1 MSEAAISDGQQCCGK
16 KEHHS
21 AGQPLGFQK
30 VSKCAFSFAINTN
43 YTCTSSAPN
52 ICRGRRSCCSAALGA
67 QCHHDQETISWN
79 ASTPLLLP
87 LPATTKDCA
96 RCQSGCPSRLKILLI
111 IIFVNRMSVTFYL
124 SLILFELVRVVCPL
138 STGDPALLPQR
149 LPLTCRLVLSASIE
163 KLLFTHSFTFG
174 HTIYA
179 IISLFCGI
187 SVFAFVQSD
196 FGMSVATATSGG
208 VPVNAACRRISPKE
222 NASQVSG
229 ECIQE

>member
-1 MSEAAISDGQQCCGK
+1 
-16 KEHHS
+16 
-21 AGQPLGFQK
+21 
-30 VSKCAFSFAINTN
+30 
-43 YTCTSSAPN
+43 
-52 ICRGRRSCCSAALGA
+52 
-67 QCHHDQETISWN
+67 
-79 ASTPLLLP
+79 
-87 LPATTKDCA
+87 
-96 RCQSGCPSRLKILLI
+96 
-111 IIFVNRMSVTFYL
+111 MSVTFYL
-124 SLILFELVRVVCPL
+124 SLILFELVRVVVCPL
-138 STGDPALLPQR
+138 GTGDPALLPQR
-149 LPLTCRLVLSASIE
+149 LPLTCRLVLSAAIE

>member
-1 MSEAAISDGQQCCGK
+1 MSESTRDHTHICEPHVCNILSSFVELGSWGGLFTQWTRRCC
-16 KEHHS
+16 
-21 AGQPLGFQK
+21 
-30 VSKCAFSFAINTN
+30 
-43 YTCTSSAPN
+43 
-52 ICRGRRSCCSAALGA
+52 RRAC
-67 QCHHDQETISWN
+67 
-79 ASTPLLLP
+79 
-87 LPATTKDCA
+87 
-96 RCQSGCPSRLKILLI
+96 SRLA
-111 IIFVNRMSVTFYL
+111 VA
-124 SLILFELVRVVCPL
+124 EP
-138 STGDPALLPQR
+138 
-149 LPLTCRLVLSASIE
+149 CRLVLSAAIE